1 VRFAAVDAAGL
12 VEVVWVSL
20 VAGIGVTLTFSLVVL
35 GGARSATA
43 RRDGRGGEALA
54 YGGLAAIAM
63 VVFVAGVV
71 LGVNIMLS
79 KD

>member
-1 VRFAAVDAAGL
+1 MRFAAVDAAGL

-20 VAGIGVTLTFSLVVL
+20 VAGIGVSLTFSLVVL
-35 GGARSATA
+35 SGAHYATA
-43 RRDGRGGEALA
+43 RREGRDGEAVA
-54 YGGLAAIAM
+54 YGGLAAVAL
-63 VVFVAGVV
+63 VVFIAGVV

>member
-1 VRFAAVDAAGL
+1 MRLSAVDAAGL

-35 GGARSATA
+35 GGARYATA
-43 RRDGRGGEALA
+43 RREGRDGEALV
-54 YGGLAAIAM
+54 YGGLATLALL
-63 VVFVAGVV
+63 VFAAGVV
-71 LGVNIMLS
+71 FGVNIMLS

>member
-1 VRFAAVDAAGL
+1 MRFAEVDAAGL
-12 VEVVWVSL
+12 IEVVWVSL

-43 RRDGRGGEALA
+43 RREGRDGEALA
-54 YGGLAAIAM
+54 YGGLTALALA
-63 VVFVAGVV
+63 VFVAGVV